1 MSNDPDANALD
12 AVLERRELHT
22 LFQPILDGSTGE
34 AFGIEALCRGPAG
47 SPLEMPAA
55 LFAAADACGR
65 LLDLERAALSMALAS
80 FGSLNF
86 EGRLFLNVLPATV
99 SMWDGFASWLDSQ
112 FTRFNIDP
120 HLVVLEV
127 TEHGDVP
134 HEVALAAAIKPLRR
148 MGCDIAIDDLGAG
161 SSGLK
166 TWSAL
171 RPEFV
176 KVDRHFA
183 AGVERDPVRAEI
195 LRCVVEMG
203 RATGSKIVAEGIENR
218 DQCGLVLDL
227 GVDYVQGYL
236 FGRPQSVP
244 RVEPSGIVQ
253 LDRTV
258 PGFTTDCAEH
268 LAVPIPPAN
277 VGASVASVVETFQ
290 RNPSW
295 RAVAVVDGAR
305 PVGIVRRDELLI
317 FLSRPLHPEVYNR
330 KPVAAVMDSTAVQI
344 DARSRLDQ
352 VSRLVTGHFAPR
364 EQDDFIVTRSGA
376 YLGMGRTIDLLRHIT
391 TQQIQVAKQA
401 NPLTGL
407 PGNREIQAQM
417 SQWVHRRRR
426 FIACHLDLDHFK
438 PFNDN
443 YGYSRGDQVLLHV
456 AEALTRSARHRVDF
470 VGHIGGDDFV
480 LLLRSQDWSL
490 RLMSLLEELSVS
502 LVNFHSQVDRE
513 AGRIVASARDGTPSQ
528 FPLLSISIAAVEA
541 DGRKG
546 TTLES
551 LAEDLLRAK
560 AAAKAKSG
568 HSCLLST
575 GDRIIDLLSA
585 AEVPQIVEEE
595 TGAFAALG

>member
-1 MSNDPDANALD
+1 MSKALD
-12 AVLERRELHT
+12 AVLERHELHT
-22 LFQPILDGSTGE
+22 LFQPILDGHTGE
-34 AFGIEALCRGPAG
+34 AFGIEALCRGPVG
-47 SPLEMPAA
+47 TLLEMPAS
-55 LFAAADACGR
+55 LFAAAAESGR
-65 LLDLERAALSMALAS
+65 TRDLECVALSCALAS
-80 FGSLNF
+80 FSALQF
-86 EGRLFLNVLPATV
+86 EGRLFLNVLPATICC
-99 SMWDGFASWLDSQ
+99 WDGFTAWLEAQ
-112 FTRFNIDP
+112 LGRYRIDP

-127 TEHGDVP
+127 TEHGDVS
-134 HEVALAAAIKPLRR
+134 HEVALSAAIKPLRR
-148 MGCDIAIDDLGAG
+148 LGCDIAIDDLGAG

-183 AGVERDPVRAEI
+183 AGVDRDPVRAEI

-203 RATGSKIVAEGIENR
+203 RATGSKIVAEGIENP
-218 DQCGLVLDL
+218 DQCSLVLDL
-227 GVDYVQGYL
+227 GVDYLQGHL
-236 FGRPQSVP
+236 FGHPQSVP
-244 RVEPSGIVQ
+244 RVDTSGIAH

-258 PGFTTDCAEH
+258 PGATTDCAEH
-268 LAVPIPPAN
+268 LAVPIPPVN
-277 VGASVASVVETFQ
+277 TTASVLSIVETFR

-295 RAVAVVDGAR
+295 RALAVVDGAR

-330 KPVAAVMDSTAVQI
+330 KPASSVMDATAVQI

-364 EQDDFIVTRSGA
+364 EQDDFIITRGGA

-391 TQQIQVAKQA
+391 SQQIQVAKQA

-417 SQWVHRRRR
+417 SQWVNRRRR
-426 FIACHLDLDHFK
+426 FIACHIDLDHFK
-438 PFNDN
+438 PFNDT

-456 AEALTRSARHRVDF
+456 AEALTRSACHRVDF

-490 RLMSLLEELSVS
+490 RLMSLIEDLAVS
-502 LVNFHSQVDRE
+502 LVNFHSAADRQ
-513 AGRIVASARDGTPSQ
+513 AGHMSGAARDGTPSQ
-528 FPLLSISIAAVEA
+528 FPLLSVSIAAMEV
-541 DGRKG
+541 DGGKG
-546 TTLES
+546 TTLET
-551 LAEDLLRAK
+551 LAEGLLRTK

-568 HSCLLST
+568 YACMLAT
-575 GDRIIDLLSA
+575 GDRIVDLLSVG
-585 AEVPQIVEEE
+585 ELPQLAVED